1 MNFELS
7 DEQIAIRDTARELLA
22 KRWNRAA
29 NRAALMKPPACIS
42 AALWAEL
49 AGLGWFGIA
58 CDEAFGGGAQ
68 DLVTAAILVEEAGR
82 ALLPGLL
89 TSTLSAAAALNR
101 CADPVIQQ
109 AFLPDLIAGRKTWS
123 LAYEEDNGGWGPDT
137 IELAATA
144 LGDQDH
150 LTVNGT
156 KILVPSG
163 AQANY
168 FLVALRGADGLCLAP
183 VAADAPGLTI
193 TAMQRIDAEDLVQL
207 RFEQLMIRHDG
218 TLGANDPSGRLVRD
232 VYAIGTVL
240 TAASLLGNAEAL
252 LQMTADYARQR
263 VQFGRPIGSF
273 QAVSHRL
280 ADVLVNVEIG
290 RSLLYGACLS
300 LEERRDDASALVSA
314 AKSWLSEAAIHA
326 AEAALQLHGG
336 IGYTWEMDVHLYLR
350 RVRAE
355 ALAFGDADH
364 HRTRIARYLV
374 ERLTPTT

>member
-7 DEQIAIRDTARELLA
+7 DEQIAIRDAARALLA

-29 NRAALMKPPACIS
+29 NRAGLVKPPACIS
-42 AALWAEL
+42 AALRAEL

-58 CDEAFGGGAQ
+58 CDEAFGGSAQ

-89 TSTLSAAAALNR
+89 TSMLSAAAALNR

-137 IELAATA
+137 IEMTATV
-144 LGDQDH
+144 LLDRDY
-150 LTVNGT
+150 LTVTGT

-163 AQANY
+163 AQADY
-168 FLVALRGADGLCLAP
+168 FLVALRGANGLCLAP
-183 VAADAPGLTI
+183 VAADARGLTI
-193 TAMQRIDAEDLVQL
+193 TAMPRIDAEDLVQL

-218 TLGANDPSGRLVRD
+218 SLATNGAGERLVRD

-252 LQMTADYARQR
+252 LEMTTDYARQR

-314 AKSWLSEAAIHA
+314 AKSWLSDAAVHA

-336 IGYTWEMDVHLYLR
+336 IGYTWELDVHLYLR

-355 ALAFGDADH
+355 ALAFGGADY
-364 HRTRIARYLV
+364 HRARIARYLI
-374 ERLTPTT
+374 ERLTTA